1 MRLDPIWDVMRHQ
14 RRDYLWLASRTGY
27 SHSHIKAIATG
38 RFPAS
43 ADFRSKC
50 AFALDLPES
59 VLFHVA
65 PLADPAGEKV
75 A

>member
-1 MRLDPIWDVMRHQ
+1 MADRVWEVMRHQ
-14 RRDYLWLASRTGY
+14 RRDYIWLAGRTGY

-43 ADFRSKC
+43 ADFRRKC

-59 VLFHVA
+59 LLFQGDGQPDDSSVA
-65 PLADPAGEKV
+65 V
-75 A
+75 AS

>member
-1 MRLDPIWDVMRHQ
+1 MVDPIWKVMRHQ
-14 RRDYLWLASRTGY
+14 RRDYLWLAARTGF

-43 ADFRSKC
+43 ADFRAKC

-59 VLFHVA
+59 VLFHVTPA
-65 PLADPAGEKV
+65 PDPAAEKV